1 MKNISMGF
9 GTFTLTIL
17 GETTRVIE
25 ITHHELQAIDLLPS
39 DMAMKLLCNRL
50 VLFDQKRR
58 LILGPFYIPSNGDS
72 IQITDDNDL
81 IDRRKKQLAAH
92 RVVVNKYGEDLSV
105 AEDEKLRAVLLAK
118 GFKLW
123 GLHLEEAYK
132 IIKET

>member
-1 MKNISMGF
+1 
-9 GTFTLTIL
+9 
-17 GETTRVIE
+17 
-25 ITHHELQAIDLLPS
+25 
-39 DMAMKLLCNRL
+39 MAMKLLCNRL